1 MGTGNPRTFERGHK
15 ASHEWKA
22 THGFRK
28 FYKTRAEQVMKPINV
43 EITMGH
49 DIGISASYYKP
60 TEREVLEDY
69 LKAIPLLTIN
79 GENLVLQ
86 KQIQELAEKTK
97 DNDYLLRAK
106 LTGEG

>member
-1 MGTGNPRTFERGHK
+1 MG
-15 ASHEWKA
+15 
-22 THGFRK
+22 
-28 FYKTRAEQVMKPINV
+28 Y
-43 EITMGH
+43 

-97 DNDYLLRAK
+97 DNDYLLRASLLEKDDALTNLSDQVMK
-106 LTGEG
+106 LMAEGTGIKE

>member
-1 MGTGNPRTFERGHK
+1 
-15 ASHEWKA
+15 
-22 THGFRK
+22 
-28 FYKTRAEQVMKPINV
+28 MKPINV
-43 EITMGH
+43 EITMGY

-106 LTGEG
+106 LLEKDDALTNLSDQVMKLMAEVQELKNRNHS